1 MLSRNELIKHVLI
14 LVIVT
19 TIAYFIW
26 SKLFSL
32 MELNIKEYPSFK
44 YNSKSKTRKSDW
56 YNYIAPLAKV
66 VGKEFGIPW
75 EVICVQTALET
86 GWGKSILATKYNN
99 FGGVKFAGSGAPSKV
114 NMSTGEVFN
123 GQEVTINSNF
133 AVWNTPYEGLRGY
146 ANFFH
151 RNKRYAT
158 ALKYP
163 NDPFRFIEE
172 IKKAGYATA
181 PNYVSILHGM
191 LRNDLKIQQA

>member
-1 MLSRNELIKHVLI
+1 VLI

-26 SKLFSL
+26 SKLFTL
-32 MELNIKEYPSFK
+32 MELNVKEYRPFTYMS
-44 YNSKSKTRKSDW
+44 NSKTKKSDW

-75 EVICVQTALET
+75 EAICVQTALET
-86 GWGKSILATKYNN
+86 GWGKSILATRYNN
-99 FGGVKFAGSGAPSKV
+99 FGGVKFTGSGAPSKV
-114 NMSTGEVFN
+114 NMATGEVFD
-123 GQEVTINSNF
+123 GQAVTINSDF
-133 AVWNTPYEGLRGY
+133 AAWKTPYEGLRGY

-151 RNKRYAT
+151 RNKRYAK
-158 ALKYP
+158 ALKHP
-163 NDPFRFIEE
+163 NDPYKFIEE

-181 PNYVSILHGM
+181 PNYTSILHGM